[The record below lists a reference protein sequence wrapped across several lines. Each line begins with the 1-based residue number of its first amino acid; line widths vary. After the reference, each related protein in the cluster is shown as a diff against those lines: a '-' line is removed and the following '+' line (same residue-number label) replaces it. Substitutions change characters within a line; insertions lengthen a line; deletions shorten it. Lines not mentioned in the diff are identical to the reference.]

1 MQHIHFTLFKK
12 YKSLEDL
19 VQKILRMTVQW
30 ARFWVDTLG
39 SSLLVSLARLFYSLQ
54 QMGYLVTDAAANQP
68 L

>member
-19 VQKILRMTVQW
+19 VQKISRMTVQW
-30 ARFWVDTLG
+30 ARFWFGVLV
-39 SSLLVSLARLFYSLQ
+39 SSLLVSLVRLFYSLQ
-54 QMGYLVTDAAANQP
+54 QMGYLLMDPAANQP

>member
-19 VQKILRMTVQW
+19 VQKILRMTVRW
-30 ARFWVDTLG
+30 ARFWFDTLAF
-39 SSLLVSLARLFYSLQ
+39 SLLVSLARLFYSLK
-54 QMGYLVTDAAANQP
+54 QMGYLETDAAANQP